1 MGAAGL
7 SLCYSISIVLA
18 LKELLNKICELEN
31 NSVALERILEY
42 CNLEEEAPWEQS
54 TDLWDKPWPNQGRVT
69 FRNFMTR
76 YRVGLE
82 PVLTGLNLEIGGS
95 EKIGICGRTGKFY

>member
-1 MGAAGL
+1 VGEIDSRDELTMGAAGL

-54 TDLWDKPWPNQGRVT
+54 TDLWDKQ
-69 FRNFMTR
+69 
-76 YRVGLE
+76 
-82 PVLTGLNLEIGGS
+82 
-95 EKIGICGRTGKFY
+95 IGICGRTGKFY